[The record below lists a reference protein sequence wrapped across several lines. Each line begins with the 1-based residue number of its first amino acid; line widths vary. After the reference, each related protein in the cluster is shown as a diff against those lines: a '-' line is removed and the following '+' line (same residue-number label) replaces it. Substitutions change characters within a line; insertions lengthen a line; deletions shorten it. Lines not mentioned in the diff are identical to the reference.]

1 MKTKKILATVIFSA
15 AILLSFLFTAHAQ
28 DEIRIF
34 INDEEV
40 ATDQAPVLVNDRAL
54 VPIRVIAENENLQ
67 CEVKWD
73 EATQTA
79 KICTQYLKCIDIT
92 IGSDKAVTYFQD
104 WESNGEN
111 DNIQEI
117 QLDAPAQIINN
128 RTMVPL
134 RFVGE
139 ALGYNI
145 NWLGQY
151 NSIYMYQLA
160 GDPETR
166 QVSSMDQSL
175 QKVKD
180 YVAQTGSY
188 HDAYDVGVE
197 SNSDYWLIY
206 GINEESY
213 SAAYKV
219 YVLSGEVVVGPTEG
233 GLDWDGT
240 DTDQPFDINTAYET
254 AEKWLADYY
263 SNDENMFLM
272 YDDFENPEMLY
283 DENGAKYFV
292 FGVCWAAPDAEFT
305 GNTKWLYYIRVY
317 EDGNVCQHV
326 VS

>member
-1 MKTKKILATVIFSA
+1 MKSKKPFVSIALILIITA
-15 AILLSFLFTAHAQ
+15 SFLITAHAQ
-28 DEIRIF
+28 NEIRIF

-40 ATDQAPVLVNDRAL
+40 ATDQAPVLVNDRTL

-73 EATQTA
+73 EGTQTV

-104 WESNGEN
+104 WESNGEKEN
-111 DNIQEI
+111 MQEI
-117 QLDAPAQIINN
+117 QLDAPAQIIND

-139 ALGYNI
+139 ALSYNV

-166 QVSSMDQSL
+166 QVSSMDQAL

-180 YVAQTGSY
+180 YVAQIGSF
-188 HDAYDVGVE
+188 HDSYDVGVE

-206 GINEESY
+206 GINEDFY

-240 DTDQPFDINTAYET
+240 DTDQPFDINIAYEA
-254 AEKWLADYY
+254 AEKWLMDYY

-292 FGVCWAAPDAEFT
+292 FGVCWAAPDVELT
-305 GNTKWLYYIRVY
+305 GNTKWLYGIRVY
-317 EDGNVCQHV
+317 EDGNVYQDI